1 MNEEAL
7 FDVDRH
13 IVVRP
18 NDGALV
24 HEVVHNDAELARYLK
39 QHPAWNGARELR
51 RANEGK
57 AA

>member
-1 MNEEAL
+1 MNEDAL

-39 QHPAWNGARELR
+39 QHPAATVVYD
-51 RANEGK
+51 
-57 AA
+57 AADHAGESS

>member
-1 MNEEAL
+1 MTEPAL

-24 HEVVHNDAELARYLK
+24 HEVVHNDAELARYLR
-39 QHPAWNGARELR
+39 QHPAASVVYD
-51 RANEGK
+51 
-57 AA
+57 AADHVGEAS